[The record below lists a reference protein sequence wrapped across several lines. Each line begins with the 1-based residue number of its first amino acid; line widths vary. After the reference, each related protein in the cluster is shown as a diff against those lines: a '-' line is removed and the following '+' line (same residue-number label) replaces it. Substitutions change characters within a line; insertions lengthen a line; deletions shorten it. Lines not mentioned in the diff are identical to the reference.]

1 MKVPNKAASDIR
13 TVDVMNG
20 GLAEIEL
27 SSKSRTAKPRAARPP
42 RYTFR
47 KPDKGDGA
55 AMWALVKETGVLDLN
70 SAYSYLMLG
79 EYFSDTC
86 VIAERKGRVVGF
98 VTGFIPPERPDT
110 IFVWQVGVASSERG
124 KGLGKQVLLELLRSE
139 VCQDVHYIE
148 STITPSNAA
157 STRLFRAMAREL
169 HTSCVID
176 DGFHEKL
183 FPGEGHESERLFRI
197 GPF

>member
-1 MKVPNKAASDIR
+1 MKVPDTTASDIR

-27 SSKSRTAKPRAARPP
+27 SRAVRTAKPRAARPP

-47 KPDKGDGA
+47 KPDKADGA
-55 AMWALVKETGVLDLN
+55 AIWALVKETGVLDLN
-70 SAYSYLMLG
+70 SPYSYLMLG

-86 VIAERKGRVVGF
+86 VVAERKGRIVGF
-98 VTGFIPPERPDT
+98 VSGFIPPEQPDT
-110 IFVWQVGVASSERG
+110 IFVWQVGVDSSERG
-124 KGLGKQVLLELLRSE
+124 KGLAKQVLRALLRSE
-139 VCQDVHYIE
+139 ACQDVHYLN
-148 STITPSNAA
+148 STVTPSNAA
-157 STRLFRAMAREL
+157 STRLFRAIAREL
-169 HTSCVID
+169 HTPCVID